1 VIDPERYWDAPDGDG
16 RRSVVRSAALDVPS
30 SNAMS
35 KTLVALGLD
44 GPAPPSPAAP
54 RRLGR
59 WVAGG
64 IAGIALLGGWMLRP
78 SKVAIEHVEPP
89 LTTVVVTAP
98 AAAEPESPVAS
109 AVPVET
115 MAPSIAASSAP
126 AGEKRREPSDDLGAQ
141 LAIIDAARGLLA
153 QGSTRDALA
162 RLHEYDVRYPG
173 GALAL
178 EATALRVEALL
189 RSGDRTKG
197 QALGERFVARHP
209 NSPYA
214 ARIRS
219 LLTQTP

>member
-1 VIDPERYWDAPDGDG
+1 MIDPERYWDAPDGDG
-16 RRSVVRSAALDVPS
+16 RRRVVRSAALDVPS
-30 SNAMS
+30 SEAFS

-44 GPAPPSPAAP
+44 GPSPPLPSAP

-59 WVAGG
+59 WLAVG
-64 IAGIALLGGWMLRP
+64 IAGIALLGGWMFRAP
-78 SKVAIEHVEPP
+78 KVATERVAPAQ
-89 LTTVVVTAP
+89 TTVVAVAP
-98 AAAEPESPVAS
+98 AASEPASLVPSPAPVETILPPPAASPVA
-109 AVPVET
+109 AD
-115 MAPSIAASSAP
+115 
-126 AGEKRREPSDDLGAQ
+126 KRREAADDLGAQ

-153 QGSTRDALA
+153 QGTARDALA

-189 RSGDRTKG
+189 RAGDRTKG

-219 LLTQTP
+219 LLAQTP